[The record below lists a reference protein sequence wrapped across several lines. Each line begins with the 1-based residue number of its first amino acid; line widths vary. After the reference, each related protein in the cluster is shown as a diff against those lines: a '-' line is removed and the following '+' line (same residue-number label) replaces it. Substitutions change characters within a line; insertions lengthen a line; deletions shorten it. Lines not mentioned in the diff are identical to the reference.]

1 MTYTNGSELE
11 IAGVYLV
18 LQTVNTTP
26 STSLLD
32 WLPACEYS
40 LAFIPLTN
48 TQGVTKIFVAL
59 PKPELYP
66 QLMQVILAQI
76 AKDRIVEWLGKSY
89 IITGVEINNDSL
101 HILQIALQG
110 DEIKSEG
117 LNRAIHALCFHWLA
131 LADTDLA
138 EKLHGKE
145 NLPIALTFKPP
156 KSKQQLYL
164 RIGVLQKDILA
175 PLLWGLSRELGED
188 ITLADVPY
196 RVGKAVEIIKS
207 FNFEDLLKIP
217 PQQEIGL
224 QFISPTSFK
233 QSQII
238 QPFPLPE
245 LVFNSLLR
253 RWNAFAPNTLKLP
266 TVEWQGMTAACEI
279 KTKTLK
285 IKANNEIGSIGWVRY
300 RFPVEQAQIA
310 ATLAH
315 FAEFAGVG
323 RKTAMGMGQVRLI
336 YRRVRV
342 SVA

>member
-1 MTYTNGSELE
+1 MTYMNGSELE
-11 IAGVYLV
+11 NNGVYLV

-32 WLPACEYS
+32 WLPADEYS
-40 LAFIPLTN
+40 LTFIPLTN

-76 AKDRIVEWLGKSY
+76 GKDRIVEWLGKAY
-89 IITGVEINNDSL
+89 IITGVEINHDSL
-101 HILQIALQG
+101 HILQITLQG
-110 DEIKSEG
+110 DEIKYEG
-117 LNRAIHALCFHWLA
+117 FNRAIHALCFHWLA
-131 LADTDLA
+131 LADKDLA
-138 EKLHGKE
+138 ETLHGKE
-145 NLPIALTFKPP
+145 NVPITLALKPL

-175 PLLWGLSRELGED
+175 PLLWGLSQDLGEV

-196 RVGKAVEIIKS
+196 RLGKSVEIVKS
-207 FNFEDLLKIP
+207 FNFQDLLNIP
-217 PQQEIGL
+217 AQQEISL

-253 RWNAFAPNTLKLP
+253 RWNAFAPDTLKLP
-266 TVEWQGMTAACEI
+266 AMEWQGMTTACEI
-279 KTKTLK
+279 RTKTLK
-285 IKANNEIGSIGWVRY
+285 IKANHEIGSIGWVRY

-310 ATLAH
+310 TTLAY

-323 RKTAMGMGQVRLI
+323 RKTAMGMGQVRL
-336 YRRVRV
+336 V
-342 SVA
+342 